1 MLMTKTIS
9 LFLLLVS
16 LLLCQDLA
24 AQTFSLE
31 DCIDAALKNNQQ
43 LKNSQ
48 LDMDAS
54 AFRVKELKSALLP
67 TVDFAGQSLYYKDL
81 PAQYAPASAF
91 GGPEGEYTKL
101 SLNMRQ
107 TSSANLQLSQSL
119 FNQSVRTGVKT
130 AQAAQEATRLQDHV
144 VRENVIYNV
153 TATYYSIQVLNDNL
167 VRLAT
172 NLANLEHATQI
183 NAVLKDNELVS
194 PNAHNRMLINLE
206 NLRNQYENQKLLLS
220 KNMTALKNL
229 MDMDVTD
236 SLAVQP
242 FDYAALLAMPETT
255 DLSQRPDL
263 KFQQAQIKVAQFEKK
278 NIAAGYLPT
287 LTNTFSYGFTGYN
300 NEFGPFTPI
309 HHDWVRSSYFAL
321 TLKVPVFDGFR
332 KQNQIRQK
340 EMTIQRNINTLA
352 MMRANADKELE
363 DALSTYRSNKTLWD
377 SNKKSLDLA
386 EKLFA
391 SASGEYESGITTLTD
406 LLNAQNDLTNA
417 RTNYSTALLNL
428 KLAELSLKKANGTLI
443 AKS

>member
-9 LFLLLVS
+9 LLFLLAS
-16 LLLCQDLA
+16 LLLGKDLA

-43 LKNSQ
+43 LRNSE
-48 LDMDAS
+48 LDMAAS

-67 TVDFAGQSLYYKDL
+67 TVDLAGQSLYYKDL

-107 TSSANLQLSQSL
+107 TTTANLQLSQSL
-119 FNQSVRTGVKT
+119 FNQSVRTGVKA
-130 AQAAQEATRLQDHV
+130 AQAAQEATRLQDGV

-167 VRLAT
+167 ERLAT

-183 NAVLKDNELVS
+183 NGVLKENELVS
-194 PNAHNRMLINLE
+194 ANAHNRMLINLE

-220 KNMTALKNL
+220 KNMTQLKNL
-229 MDMDVTD
+229 MNRDVND

-242 FDYAALLAMPETT
+242 FDYAALLVMPEAA

-263 KFQQAQIKVAQFEKK
+263 QLQQAQIKVAQFEKK

-287 LTNTFSYGFTGYN
+287 LTNTFSYGYTGYN
-300 NEFGPFTPI
+300 NAFGPFTPI
-309 HHDWVRSSYFAL
+309 HNDWVRSSYFAL

-340 EMTIQRNINTLA
+340 ETTIQRNINTLA
-352 MMRANADKELE
+352 MLRANADKELE
-363 DALSTYRSNKTLWD
+363 DALSTYRSNKTLWE

-391 SASGEYESGITTLTD
+391 SAGGEYESGITTLTD

-443 AKS
+443 VKP

>member
-1 MLMTKTIS
+1 MTKTIS

-16 LLLCQDLA
+16 LLLCTDLA
-24 AQTFSLE
+24 AQTVSLE

-48 LDMDAS
+48 LDINAS
-54 AFRVKELKSALLP
+54 VFRVKELKSALLP
-67 TVDFAGQSLYYKDL
+67 TVDLAGQSLYYKDL

-107 TSSANLQLSQSL
+107 TASANLQLSQSL

-130 AQAAQEATRLQDHV
+130 AQATQEATRFQDHV

-167 VRLAT
+167 VRLST

-183 NAVLKDNELVS
+183 NGVLKDNELVS
-194 PNAHNRMLINLE
+194 ANAHNRMLINLE

-229 MDMDVTD
+229 MDMDVND

-263 KFQQAQIKVAQFEKK
+263 KFQQAQIKVSQFEKK

-287 LTNTFSYGFTGYN
+287 LTNTLSYGFTGYSN
-300 NEFGPFTPI
+300 AFGPFTPI
-309 HHDWVRSSYFAL
+309 HNDWVRSSYFAL
-321 TLKVPVFDGFR
+321 TLKVPVFDGFH

-363 DALSTYRSNKTLWD
+363 DALSTYHSNKTLWD

-443 AKS
+443 AKQ

>member
-1 MLMTKTIS
+1 MTKTIS
-9 LFLLLVS
+9 LFFLLVS
-16 LLLCQDLA
+16 LLLCKDLA
-24 AQTFSLE
+24 AQTLSLE
-31 DCIDAALKNNQQ
+31 ECIDAALKNNQQ
-43 LKNSQ
+43 LRNSQ
-48 LDMDAS
+48 LDMAAS
-54 AFRVKELKSALLP
+54 AFHVKELKSALLP

-81 PAQYAPASAF
+81 PAQYAPSSAF

-107 TSSANLQLSQSL
+107 TASANLQLSQSL

-130 AQAAQEATRLQDHV
+130 AQAAQEATRLQDGV
-144 VRENVIYNV
+144 VRENVVYNV

-167 VRLAT
+167 ERLAT
-172 NLANLEHATQI
+172 NLTNLEHATQI
-183 NAVLKDNELVS
+183 NSVLKDNELVS

-220 KNMTALKNL
+220 KNVTQLKNL
-229 MDMDVTD
+229 MDMDVND

-242 FDYAALLAMPETT
+242 FDYAALLAMPEAA

-263 KFQQAQIKVAQFEKK
+263 KLQQAQIKVAQFEKK
-278 NIAAGYLPT
+278 NIAAGYFPT
-287 LTNTFSYGFTGYN
+287 LTNTLSYGYTGYN

-309 HHDWVRSSYFAL
+309 NNDWVRSSYFAL

-352 MMRANADKELE
+352 MMRANADKEME

-417 RTNYSTALLNL
+417 RTNYSNALLNL

-443 AKS
+443 TKP